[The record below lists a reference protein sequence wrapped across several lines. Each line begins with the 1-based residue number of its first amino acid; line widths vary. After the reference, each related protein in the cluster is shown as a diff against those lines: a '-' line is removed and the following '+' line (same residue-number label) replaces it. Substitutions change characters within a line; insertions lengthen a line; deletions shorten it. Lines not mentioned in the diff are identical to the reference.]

1 MALRRP
7 ETEEIS
13 ERHTLATEKVRLWE
27 SRADKA
33 RKEGRISDADRCAD
47 KVRDWV
53 SKARQLER
61 IGHAAETSR
70 ANGGHKR
77 GY

>member
-13 ERHTLATEKVRLWE
+13 ERHTLATAKVR
-27 SRADKA
+27 
-33 RKEGRISDADRCAD
+33 AD

-53 SKARQLER
+53 SKARQLAR
-61 IGHAAETSR
+61 IPGFE
-70 ANGGHKR
+70 K
-77 GY
+77 